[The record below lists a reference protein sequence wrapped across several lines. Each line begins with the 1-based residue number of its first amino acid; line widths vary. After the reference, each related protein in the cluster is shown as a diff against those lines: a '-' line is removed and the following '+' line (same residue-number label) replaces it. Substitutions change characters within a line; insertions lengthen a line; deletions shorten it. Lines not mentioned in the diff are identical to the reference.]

1 MAKKKNLIQR
11 VETWRYDLPLHCPFC
26 GAKAID
32 PESDSDPTADL
43 CKHVLF
49 LAHYEGFELR
59 TDRFNALMK
68 IQGVDDDELDL
79 GDQGYDGFT
88 DRVELENAI
97 KFAIY
102 TPAPSFFGAY
112 IGFAPTEDE

>member
-11 VETWRYDLPLHCPFC
+11 VEILRDDLPLYCPFC
-26 GAKAID
+26 GAKAIS
-32 PESDSDPTADL
+32 PSSETDPTGEL

-49 LAHYEGFELR
+49 LVHDEGFELR

-68 IQGVDDDELDL
+68 IQGVDDGEVDIGDKGYDDFTDQVELD
-79 GDQGYDGFT
+79 
-88 DRVELENAI
+88 NAI